1 MRKYLKSTVAML
13 LAATVLTG
21 NTGVA
26 QSQQAD
32 EIRKNS
38 IEKMTSTVKAA
49 EVQQSKVNVKSE
61 SKKSTT
67 AKYNKKI
74 RKAYRKFLKGY
85 YENGKAFRFH
95 KSEYKWPFDF
105 KKYDAY
111 YAIYDINN
119 DGKDELIL
127 NTDDMHGSSNPNTI
141 FMYYKGKVKCIGMSG
156 LDGYYWGHE
165 KGKLIGE
172 CERDSLAGIK
182 IKEGYTTAYYM
193 IKNGKLKTIA
203 RFFDNEGWAISDSD
217 KVRRYWIGKKRV
229 SKKKFENFLK
239 KRTGSKNPKRIFSSD
254 KYVAYK

>member
-127 NTDDMHGSSNPNTI
+127 
-141 FMYYKGKVKCIGMSG
+141 G